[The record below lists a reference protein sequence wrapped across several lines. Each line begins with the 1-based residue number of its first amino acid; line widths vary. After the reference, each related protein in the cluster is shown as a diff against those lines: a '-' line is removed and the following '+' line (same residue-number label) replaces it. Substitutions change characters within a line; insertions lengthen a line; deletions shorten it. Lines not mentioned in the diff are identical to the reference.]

1 MMDTFDVWLNSVQ
14 ERSGFDTLKSIK
26 TWLNLRLT
34 ENSNMHAITF
44 YKKEKKF
51 SSLRHH
57 LLHSYRLKIEFIF
70 WTVTALLTFSRIS
83 GVFEGR
89 CSLFKNG
96 ILALEKHNC
105 HS

>member
-34 ENSNMHAITF
+34 ENSNMHATLFI
-44 YKKEKKF
+44 KKEKKF

-57 LLHSYRLKIEFIF
+57 LLHSYLLKIEFIF

-96 ILALEKHNC
+96 ILALKKEKII
-105 HS
+105 

>member
-34 ENSNMHAITF
+34 ENSNMHATTF

-51 SSLRHH
+51 SSLLDIIFFIHI
-57 LLHSYRLKIEFIF
+57 LKIELIF
-70 WTVTALLTFSRIS
+70 WTVTALLTFSRIR

-96 ILALEKHNC
+96 ILALKKEKII
-105 HS
+105 